1 MGKMKALGQQL
12 TEKLEAYAN
21 AQESRNAGMQHMI
34 VQGGG
39 YSGQGLIN
47 GVQASQMSHA
57 AQANALKNMYSQMQS
72 QAGGA
77 QIRKGPPVV
86 DNPNQ
91 REAYV
96 VPLSTLANMWRA
108 KYGDLWV
115 DVSEI
120 DDEFWA
126 DASARLHRNK
136 LMEEI
141 EFRESNT
148 PWARLRED
156 A

>member
-1 MGKMKALGQQL
+1 MGRMKDLGQQL

-21 AQESRNAGMQHMI
+21 AQGSRNAGMQTTI

-39 YSGQGLIN
+39 YSGQGLY
-47 GVQASQMSHA
+47 GQAI
-57 AQANALKNMYSQMQS
+57 
-72 QAGGA
+72 AGA
-77 QIRKGPPVV
+77 SKMRKAPPVV

-96 VPLSTLANMWRA
+96 IPLSTLANMWRA

-115 DVSEI
+115 DVSEL
-120 DDEFWA
+120 DDEFWS
-126 DASARLHRNK
+126 DASSRLHRNK

-148 PWARLRED
+148 PWARLKEG

>member
-1 MGKMKALGQQL
+1 MGRMKDLGQQL

-21 AQESRNAGMQHMI
+21 AQGSRNAGMQNI
-34 VQGGG
+34 VVQGGG
-39 YSGQGLIN
+39 YSGQGLMSSAQ
-47 GVQASQMSHA
+47 QAQ
-57 AQANALKNMYSQMQS
+57 QTNALKNIYAQMQA
-72 QAGGA
+72 QASSSK
-77 QIRKGPPVV
+77 IRKGPPVV
-86 DNPNQ
+86 DNPNT

-120 DDEFWA
+120 DDVFWA

>member
-1 MGKMKALGQQL
+1 MGRMKDLGQQL

-21 AQESRNAGMQHMI
+21 AAQGSRNAGAQNMGMM
-34 VQGGG
+34 
-39 YSGQGLIN
+39 QGLMN
-47 GVQASQMSHA
+47 NAHQS
-57 AQANALKNMYSQMQS
+57 NALKNIYSQMQS
-72 QAGGA
+72 QAGTSK
-77 QIRKGPPVV
+77 IKNKWSTV
-86 DNPNQ
+86 DNPNT

-108 KYGDLWV
+108 KYGDLWI
-115 DVSEI
+115 DVSELEE
-120 DDEFWA
+120 EFWM
-126 DASARLHRNK
+126 DASSRLHRNN

-148 PWARLRED
+148 PWARLKED

>member
-1 MGKMKALGQQL
+1 MGRMKDLGQQL

-21 AQESRNAGMQHMI
+21 LQEARNSVQNMV

-39 YSGQGLIN
+39 YSGQGLY
-47 GVQASQMSHA
+47 GQAI
-57 AQANALKNMYSQMQS
+57 
-72 QAGGA
+72 AGA
-77 QIRKGPPVV
+77 SKMRKAPPVV

-96 VPLSTLANMWRA
+96 IPLSTLANMWRA

-115 DVSEI
+115 DVPEL
-120 DDEFWA
+120 DDEFWS
-126 DASARLHRNK
+126 DASSRLHRNK

-148 PWARLRED
+148 PWARLKEG

>member
-1 MGKMKALGQQL
+1 MGKIKDLGQQL
-12 TEKLEAYAN
+12 TEKLEAYADLEG
-21 AQESRNAGMQHMI
+21 ARNSVQNMV

-39 YSGQGLIN
+39 YFGQGLMSSA
-47 GVQASQMSHA
+47 QASQMSQA
-57 AQANALKNMYSQMQS
+57 AQQASVMKGMYAQAI
-72 QAGGA
+72 AGGSNIKNKWPA
-77 QIRKGPPVV
+77 V
-86 DNPNQ
+86 DDPNK

-96 VPLSTLANMWRA
+96 IPLSTLVNMWRA

-120 DDEFWA
+120 DDEFWM
-126 DASARLHRNK
+126 DASSRLHRNK

-148 PWARLRED
+148 PWARLKEH

>member
-1 MGKMKALGQQL
+1 MGKLKTLGEDL
-12 TEKLEAYAN
+12 KEKLEAYAN
-21 AQESRNAGMQHMI
+21 AQGSQNAGMQNM
-34 VQGGG
+34 VLQGGG
-39 YSGQGLIN
+39 YAGQGLVKQRSTTISN
-47 GVQASQMSHA
+47 MRGV
-57 AQANALKNMYSQMQS
+57 
-72 QAGGA
+72 
-77 QIRKGPPVV
+77 
-86 DNPNQ
+86 DDPNQ

-108 KYGDLWV
+108 KFGDVWV

-126 DASARLHRNK
+126 DASSRLHRNR

>member
-1 MGKMKALGQQL
+1 MKRMSQSL
-12 TEKLEAYAN
+12 TEVLEDLYTQEKQKIQ
-21 AQESRNAGMQHMI
+21 AQILSGTHPAQNM
-34 VQGGG
+34 
-39 YSGQGLIN
+39 YGQGMMN
-47 GVQASQMSHA
+47 SAA
-57 AQANALKNMYSQMQS
+57 AQQAQQSNALRNMYSQMQA
-72 QAGGA
+72 QASSSK
-77 QIRKGPPVV
+77 IRKGPPVV
-86 DNPNQ
+86 DNPNK

-96 VPLSTLANMWRA
+96 IPLSTLVNMWRA

-120 DDEFWA
+120 DEEFWM
-126 DASARLHRNK
+126 DASSRLHRNK

-148 PWARLRED
+148 PWARLKED

>member
-1 MGKMKALGQQL
+1 MGKMKNLGQQL

-21 AQESRNAGMQHMI
+21 AAQ
-34 VQGGG
+34 
-39 YSGQGLIN
+39 
-47 GVQASQMSHA
+47 GVQSSQSLQQ
-57 AQANALKNMYSQMQS
+57 AQQQMNMLTRQQA
-72 QAGGA
+72 QQAIAGGSNIKNKWPA
-77 QIRKGPPVV
+77 V
-86 DNPNQ
+86 DNPNT

-126 DASARLHRNK
+126 DASSRLHRNK

-148 PWARLRED
+148 PWARLKEG

>member
-1 MGKMKALGQQL
+1 M
-12 TEKLEAYAN
+12 N
-21 AQESRNAGMQHMI
+21 SAQ
-34 VQGGG
+34 
-39 YSGQGLIN
+39 
-47 GVQASQMSHA
+47 A
-57 AQANALKNMYSQMQS
+57 AQNASAMQS
-72 QAGGA
+72 MYNRAHM
-77 QIRKGPPVV
+77 RKGLPVV
-86 DNPNQ
+86 DDPNK

-96 VPLSTLANMWRA
+96 IPLSTLVNLWRA
-108 KYGDLWV
+108 KFGDLWV

-120 DDEFWA
+120 DDEFWM
-126 DASARLHRNK
+126 DASSRLHRNK

>member
-57 AQANALKNMYSQMQS
+57 AQANALKNMYAQAI
-72 QAGGA
+72 AGGSNIKNKWPA
-77 QIRKGPPVV
+77 V
-86 DNPNQ
+86 DNPNT